1 MTAFRKSIM
10 NLDPPQGHNSPYI
23 RLCLNRKIATY
34 FPEKPS
40 PLGKS
45 SMSNSAASNRYS
57 PYSASSGAS
66 SASSVAANRFL
77 NNGSG
82 TAHESDQNIP
92 KVVEK
97 FLFKLTLKLSG
108 QEIVFTTLND
118 SLQEFIGKVIY
129 YLHSSEQLQEQCQIC
144 YLEEESAINTT
155 KMVDIMDPLYL
166 ACLLKKQPSI
176 SLVAA

>member
-77 NNGSG
+77 NNGS
-82 TAHESDQNIP
+82 
-92 KVVEK
+92 
-97 FLFKLTLKLSG
+97 
-108 QEIVFTTLND
+108 
-118 SLQEFIGKVIY
+118 LQEFIGKVIY